1 MNESCTTLNTAE
13 KPKNSSK
20 ARVKKLLLKLSKGW
34 KLSLPA
40 PYADNSNVKKLKGR
54 DGYRLRIGNVRVIYD
69 MIDDQLLIR
78 VIDAGFRGS
87 IY

>member
-1 MNESCTTLNTAE
+1 MYNVEYSRKAQKFIESQ
-13 KPKNSSK
+13 SQK
-20 ARVKKLLLKLSKGW
+20 AALKIIERVEALAT
-34 KLSLPA
+34 A

>member
-1 MNESCTTLNTAE
+1 MYSIEYSKKAQKFIESQSKKVALKIIEKVETLAT
-13 KPKNSSK
+13 
-20 ARVKKLLLKLSKGW
+20 
-34 KLSLPA
+34 A

-69 MIDDQLLIR
+69 IINDKLLIS